1 MYARGYAQEEGT
13 SMQPDG
19 THVPPDYAGEALRRE
34 QVSTTQSSCEESCE
48 KEPKE
53 PHVETL
59 GRSCTKEGDGG
70 IFRGLFDGGS
80 NNIIMLLLMLQM
92 MQRPQGPQKPHLG
105 GNCQDNDTLLLLLLV
120 LLLGGG

>member
-59 GRSCTKEGDGG
+59 GRSCTKEGDGS
-70 IFRGLFDGGS
+70 IFRGLFHYAAFNVANYAAAARTAEAAFGRQ
-80 NNIIMLLLMLQM
+80 LPRQ
-92 MQRPQGPQKPHLG
+92 
-105 GNCQDNDTLLLLLLV
+105 
-120 LLLGGG
+120 